1 MIKKSMI
8 AIALAAGLS
17 ISTAGYAQSAGE
29 QLVDDIITDVIGQT
43 VDAARAEVRR
53 KTGIDPL
60 DRGYGDRDDYRPAPS
75 DLNEESVDE
84 LRRSDSEYD
93 RKVAKLEE
101 ELERKLNKA
110 EREFRREAGKEDKPG
125 KIEKKREKLDR
136 KVDKA
141 YQKFEEKLRK
151 ENERYDR
158 KRDQILANHS
168 D

>member
-1 MIKKSMI
+1 MNKSMI
-8 AIALAAGLS
+8 AIALATGLS
-17 ISTAGYAQSAGE
+17 LSTAGYAQSTGE
-29 QLVDDIITDVIGQT
+29 QLVDDIITDVVDQT
-43 VDAARAEVRR
+43 ADAARAEVRR

-84 LRRSDSEYD
+84 LRRLDSEYD
-93 RKVAKLEE
+93 RKVTKLEE
-101 ELERKLNKA
+101 ELERNLNKA
-110 EREFRREAGKEDKPG
+110 EQEFRREAGKEDKPG

-141 YQKFEEKLRK
+141 YRKFEEKLRK
-151 ENERYDR
+151 ENERYDG
-158 KRDQILANHS
+158 KRDQILSNHS

>member
-1 MIKKSMI
+1 MNKSII
-8 AIALAAGLS
+8 AITLAAGLS

-29 QLVDDIITDVIGQT
+29 QLVDDIITEVIDQT
-43 VDAARAEVRR
+43 AAAARAEVRR
-53 KTGIDPL
+53 KIGIDPL
-60 DRGYGDRDDYRPAPS
+60 DRGYSDRDDYRPAPS
-75 DLNEESVDE
+75 DLNQESVNE
-84 LRRSDSEYD
+84 LRRLDSEYD

-110 EREFRREAGKEDKPG
+110 EREFRREAGKEDKPE

-141 YQKFEEKLRK
+141 HRKFKEKLRK

-158 KRDQILANHS
+158 KREQILSQAS
-168 D
+168 W